1 MIPVHSDVEKLESV
15 VMTMLMQVTST
26 LARLT
31 FASSKEFE
39 FLGTL
44 ARRILWAVHRW
55 TKKSQDIGK
64 TMDASS
70 KSICMIT
77 AYLALVI
84 SAIRKNKFNS
94 LFWLVGLSSRF
105 FAIQAD
111 LKKTPE
117 EDIRTLI
124 EDILKEDKIIV
135 IISTLIITNYG
146 RLRTRTTIMSSSR
159 NTLTK

>member
-15 VMTMLMQVTST
+15 VMVMLMQVTST

-31 FASSKEFE
+31 FAPSKEFE

-44 ARRILWAVHRW
+44 ARRILWALHRW
-55 TKKSQDIGK
+55 TKKLQDIGK

-77 AYLALVI
+77 SYLALVI

-105 FAIQAD
+105 FAIQGEV
-111 LKKTPE
+111 KKTSE
-117 EDIRTLI
+117 EDIRLLI

-135 IISTLIITNYG
+135 C
-146 RLRTRTTIMSSSR
+146 LRGLDVP
-159 NTLTK
+159 LTALDHHQRRRRGF